1 MVQTEVRGLEG
12 KKKPPTRGI
21 QETTYIILIMSF
33 ESSLTAVLLG
43 VLELEA
49 HATAQGLALKL
60 IQLTVLTFKMG
71 ELDSSSP

>member
-1 MVQTEVRGLEG
+1 
-12 KKKPPTRGI
+12 
-21 QETTYIILIMSF
+21 MSF

-49 HATAQGLALKL
+49 HATAEGLALKL